1 MPHRNIR
8 AAVRRRT
15 ARRDWIVGASLIAA
29 ATLAVA
35 LAALATSWL
44 E

>member
-1 MPHRNIR
+1 MSCEIR

-15 ARRDWIVGASLIAA
+15 ARRDIITGASLIT

-35 LAALATSWL
+35 LAAVASWL
-44 E
+44 T